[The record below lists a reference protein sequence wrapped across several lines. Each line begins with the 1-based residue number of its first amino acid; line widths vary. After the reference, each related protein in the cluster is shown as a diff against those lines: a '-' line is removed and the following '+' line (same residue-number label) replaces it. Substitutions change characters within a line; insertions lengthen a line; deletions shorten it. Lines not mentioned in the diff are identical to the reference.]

1 MIASEIIEY
10 SSSLILHVSVV
21 LDTNILRKVISL
33 VVMTLKAIPKMD
45 VLRYRQNGVNQDLL

>member
-21 LDTNILRKVISL
+21 LDTNILQMEL
-33 VVMTLKAIPKMD
+33 AMTLKAIPKMD
-45 VLRYRQNGVNQDLL
+45 VLRYKQSGVNQDLL